1 MEGGMGAAVLGAA
14 SAVGVDG
21 EECVRRRQSTPTE
34 NHRNVPSTAH
44 RCVRDFRFPDSS
56 PNLQSTPPPPSLFPA
71 TTLSCRLKRR
81 ARCSRHPSHANR
93 RRRRRRFRLP
103 SPLTAS
109 RQASNARAPL
119 QRAPPAD
126 RVASRLRL
134 RHHHHQLSCAAF
146 CTAADKGLH
155 LRHCLGVRLA
165 DLVRAAITPSTS
177 LADPLHRRT
186 ARTPSLASPICDAD
200 ESRTPASACC
210 HRLRLERQEVQKPYS
225 TTHPPS
231 S

>member
-1 MEGGMGAAVLGAA
+1 MEGGMGAAVPGAA

-34 NHRNVPSTAH
+34 NHRNIPRPTY
-44 RCVRDFRFPDSS
+44 
-56 PNLQSTPPPPSLFPA
+56 
-71 TTLSCRLKRR
+71 R
-81 ARCSRHPSHANR
+81 ARRHLLLSSLPQPCRAVSSAARVVRAIPLTPTAAAAAAVDSDAPPSHA
-93 RRRRRRFRLP
+93 LP
-103 SPLTAS
+103 P
-109 RQASNARAPL
+109 APL
-119 QRAPPAD
+119 PAD
-126 RVASRLRL
+126 RVTTSLQRPRPSPASASRRPRRESPSPSTPPRPTILRRL
-134 RHHHHQLSCAAF
+134 LYRCGQ
-146 CTAADKGLH
+146 
-155 LRHCLGVRLA
+155 GVRLA